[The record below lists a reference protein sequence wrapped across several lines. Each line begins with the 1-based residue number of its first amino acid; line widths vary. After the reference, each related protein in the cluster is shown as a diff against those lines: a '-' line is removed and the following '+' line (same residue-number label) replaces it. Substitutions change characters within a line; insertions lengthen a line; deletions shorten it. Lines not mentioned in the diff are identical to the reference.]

1 MFEECAKDTQAT
13 WNLSGNSN
21 SMWSVSP
28 NDLLVWPII
37 YIVSLMFPYT
47 GTWWYNMQQDSIVN
61 LMNKSLYLYWKSN
74 FYNALSVLVK
84 VYTCFWCF
92 LNYFLL
98 WPQWKCL
105 HVKVHVLRKVENKR
119 EAVLSYNRSKMKKV

>member
-61 LMNKSLYLYWKSN
+61 LMNKSLY
-74 FYNALSVLVK
+74 
-84 VYTCFWCF
+84 
-92 LNYFLL
+92 FLL
-98 WPQWKCL
+98 
-105 HVKVHVLRKVENKR
+105 
-119 EAVLSYNRSKMKKV
+119 KK